1 MEEKSTTK
9 KLPKVYWIS
18 IFYEF
23 IERGA
28 YYGAMSILSVYLVA
42 SVANG
47 GLGCSKMEAGILK
60 ATIQPIIYAL
70 PIICGAIADRF
81 GYRKTLNVA
90 FLLLGIGYISAS
102 QAKTYPL
109 FFTSLIILSLGAGAF
124 KPVIN
129 GTIARVTDSE
139 TSSIGFGIYYWSIN
153 LGAFLFP
160 LIVVPLMR
168 NSFGLNYVFL
178 VSGIAILLM
187 LIPNKFLYKEPPKP
201 ETSKDISQVFVD
213 AVSSIAT
220 NFKMSKMMIALTVA
234 AFGTCAPELA
244 ISFNSI
250 TSNAGDIALANVLGS
265 NVVNILLVIGTA
277 AIARPIKV
285 KNEVIKKELPILILI
300 TSMFALCIMS
310 HYIGRRFSDFTLSRQ
325 DGIIFLCFFTM
336 FIFYII
342 SVVKAKQGILERATA
357 KYSTKKSIIYTIIC
371 CILIIIASDMVVDNA
386 KSLATMLHL
395 STKIVTMTV
404 VVIGT
409 SLPEMTMTVIAAK
422 KGEFDIAIG
431 NIIGTNIFNIGIV
444 LGLPLLIFG
453 GFTTTSFSLIDVL
466 FVHIA
471 AYSLYYFAKNDK
483 VLSKLEGIIMVAIFI
498 IYYTY
503 LFIA

>member
-153 LGAFLFP
+153 LGAFLFL
-160 LIVVPLMR
+160 LIVVPLVR
-168 NSFGLNYVFL
+168 NSFRLNYVFL
-178 VSGIAILLM
+178 VSGIAILIM

-213 AVSSIAT
+213 AVSVLKDYKFLILLFLYSGFWVIYFQMFDTILWYITEYVKLKPIENTINGLIPGFNGGFKFNPEYVTVINAGIIILLQLVVSNITKKTKALPTMITGISFGVIAMCLIGFSAYSAQIHAT
-220 NFKMSKMMIALTVA
+220 NDLSITTATLLSDEKYATNSSVIFHAWALVLGIILFTMGEMTA
-234 AFGTCAPELA
+234 HPKFISYIGLIAPEEKVA
-244 ISFNSI
+244 TYMGYSFLY
-250 TSNAGDIALANVLGS
+250 G
-265 NVVNILLVIGTA
+265 VIGSSIGCLIGP
-277 AIARPIKV
+277 IAYNNFITKLDNPAGMWFLFAGIGLFTVISLTIYGKLV
-285 KNEVIKKELPILILI
+285 LKNKEKKEE
-300 TSMFALCIMS
+300 
-310 HYIGRRFSDFTLSRQ
+310 
-325 DGIIFLCFFTM
+325 
-336 FIFYII
+336 
-342 SVVKAKQGILERATA
+342 K
-357 KYSTKKSIIYTIIC
+357 
-371 CILIIIASDMVVDNA
+371 
-386 KSLATMLHL
+386 
-395 STKIVTMTV
+395 
-404 VVIGT
+404 
-409 SLPEMTMTVIAAK
+409 
-422 KGEFDIAIG
+422 
-431 NIIGTNIFNIGIV
+431 
-444 LGLPLLIFG
+444 
-453 GFTTTSFSLIDVL
+453 
-466 FVHIA
+466 
-471 AYSLYYFAKNDK
+471 
-483 VLSKLEGIIMVAIFI
+483 
-498 IYYTY
+498 
-503 LFIA
+503 